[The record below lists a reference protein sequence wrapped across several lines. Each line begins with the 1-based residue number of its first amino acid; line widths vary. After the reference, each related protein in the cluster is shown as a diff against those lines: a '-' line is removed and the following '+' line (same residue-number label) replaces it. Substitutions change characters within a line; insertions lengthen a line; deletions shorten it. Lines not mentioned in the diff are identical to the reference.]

1 LFPATNICSPESF
14 LVIII
19 LDQPVCQSLVLV
31 SCGVNHSV
39 NQSLNYDIAY
49 LGGTELAVFPE
60 FSIFN

>member
-1 LFPATNICSPESF
+1 M
-14 LVIII
+14 III